1 MINDKN
7 IQTFIGQLL
16 RWCVIV
22 SLSVAFV
29 GGIIYLSRHGQ
40 EPVGDKYKHFVEMNH
55 STETIVHQ
63 LYEDLLA
70 YKGRAVILLGI
81 ILLIATPV
89 LRVLCSLLGF
99 VLEKDKLYIVI
110 TLIVLGIIFTS
121 IMGGLG

>member
-22 SLSVAFV
+22 SLSVAFA
-29 GGIIYLSRHGQ
+29 GGLIYLSKY
-40 EPVGDKYKHFVEMNH
+40 EENPLGDKYKHFTGQNN
-55 STETIVHQ
+55 STISILHQ
-63 LYEDLLA
+63 TYQGLMTGNGSA
-70 YKGRAVILLGI
+70 IILLGI

-99 VLEKDKLYIVI
+99 ALEKDKFYIII
-110 TLIVLGIIFTS
+110 TLIVLGIISTS